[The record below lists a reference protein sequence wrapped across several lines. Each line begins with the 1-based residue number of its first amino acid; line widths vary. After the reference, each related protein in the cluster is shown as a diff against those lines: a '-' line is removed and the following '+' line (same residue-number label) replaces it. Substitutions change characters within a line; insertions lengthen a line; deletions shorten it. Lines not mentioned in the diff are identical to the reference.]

1 MAFKIHFLIYITAG
15 AATAPNTQA
24 TQIPS
29 RLAENFKRHLMQK
42 ILYLFVLLSLTACGQ
57 ESTNKIND
65 DIKNTKTSKHIN
77 IAGTRLYIIPPPNFK
92 VASTFL
98 GLQKGETSM
107 FNIYDLVGGNIN
119 TNAATFSKAEFERQG
134 AKVFDFKEIKVNG
147 FPAKYIHMQGD
158 ATAKAYSIVFGDTTF
173 TTMIMTI
180 YPVAD
185 EKTGNEIINSLNSI
199 YYDKNKKIDPFETA
213 NFSLD
218 EKVSKFKFF
227 QYSSNLYIYSVGGIE
242 NKEDKDAPIV
252 IVSQFPKDNT
262 MTTKSIAEMMV
273 NKAQQYG
280 LTNPE
285 LKNSTTEKINGY
297 ETYQTEVYGQMKGK
311 NSLLFYCVVA
321 KGDKAIVI
329 QGISKKDIQA
339 NIEEFKKIANGVKI
353 K

>member
-1 MAFKIHFLIYITAG
+1 
-15 AATAPNTQA
+15 
-24 TQIPS
+24 
-29 RLAENFKRHLMQK
+29 MQK
-42 ILYLFVLLSLTACGQ
+42 ILYLFVLISITACGQ
-57 ESTNKIND
+57 TTITTKINE
-65 DIKNTKTSKHIN
+65 DIKNTRTNKHVN
-77 IAGTRLYIIPPPNFK
+77 IPGTRLYIIPPPNFK
-92 VASTFL
+92 VASTFI

-119 TNAATFSKAEFERQG
+119 TNAATFSKAEFESKG

-173 TTMIMTI
+173 TTMVMTI

-185 EKTGNEIINSLNSI
+185 EKTGNEIINSLNTI

-218 EKVSKFKFF
+218 DKVSKFKFF
-227 QYSSNLYIYSVGGIE
+227 QYNANLYIYSINGIE

-252 IVSQFPKDNT
+252 LVSQFPKDNT
-262 MTTKSIAEMMV
+262 MTAKSIAEMMI

-285 LKNSTTEKINGY
+285 LKNTTTEKINGY
-297 ETYQTEVYGQMKGK
+297 ETYQTEVYGQMQGK
-311 NSLLFYCVVA
+311 SSLLFYCVVT

-329 QGISKKDIQA
+329 QGISKKDTQT
-339 NIEEFKKIANGVKI
+339 NVEEFKKIANTVKI

>member
-1 MAFKIHFLIYITAG
+1 
-15 AATAPNTQA
+15 
-24 TQIPS
+24 
-29 RLAENFKRHLMQK
+29 MQK
-42 ILYLFVLLSLTACGQ
+42 IFYLFLLLSLTACGQ
-57 ESTNKIND
+57 TSTNKIND
-65 DIKNTKTSKHIN
+65 DIKNAKTSKHIN
-77 IAGTRLYIIPPPNFK
+77 IPGTRLYIIPPPNFK
-92 VASTFL
+92 VASTFI

-119 TNAATFSKAEFERQG
+119 TNAATFSKAEFERRG
-134 AKVFDFKEIKVNG
+134 AKVFDFKEIKVNS

-173 TTMIMTI
+173 TTMVMSI

-185 EKTGNEIINSLNSI
+185 EKTGNEIINSLNTI

-218 EKVSKFKFF
+218 DKVSKFKFF
-227 QYSSNLYIYSVGGIE
+227 QYNANLYIYSIDGIE
-242 NKEDKDAPIV
+242 NKEDKDAPMV
-252 IVSQFPKDNT
+252 LVSQFPKDNT
-262 MTTKSIAEMMV
+262 MTAKSIAEIMV

-285 LKNSTTEKINGY
+285 LRNTTTDRINGY
-297 ETYQTEVYGQMKGK
+297 ETYQTEVYGQMQGK
-311 NSLLFYCVVA
+311 NSLLFYCVVT

-329 QGISKKDIQA
+329 QGISKKDTESSLQ
-339 NIEEFKKIANGVKI
+339 EFKKMAQTVKI

>member
-1 MAFKIHFLIYITAG
+1 MK
-15 AATAPNTQA
+15 
-24 TQIPS
+24 
-29 RLAENFKRHLMQK
+29 K
-42 ILYLFVLLSLTACGQ
+42 ILYLFALLSLNACGQ
-57 ESTNKIND
+57 TTAYKINQ
-65 DIKNTKTSKHIN
+65 DIKSTKTNRHVN
-77 IAGTRLYIIPPPNFK
+77 IPGTRLYIIPPPNFT
-92 VASTFL
+92 VASTFI

-107 FNIYDLVGGNIN
+107 INIYDLVGGNIN

-185 EKTGNEIINSLNSI
+185 EKTGNEIIKSLNTI

-213 NFSLD
+213 FFTLD
-218 EKVSKFKFF
+218 DKVSKFKFF
-227 QYSSNLYIYSVGGIE
+227 QYNANLYIYSIDGIE

-252 IVSQFPKDNT
+252 LVSQFPKDNT
-262 MTTKSIAEMMV
+262 MNAKSIAEMMI
-273 NKAQQYG
+273 KKIQQYG

-285 LKNSTTEKINGY
+285 LKNTTTDKINGY
-297 ETYQTEVYGQMKGK
+297 ETYQTEVYGQMQGK
-311 NSLLFYCVVA
+311 SSLLFYCIVT
-321 KGDKAIVI
+321 KGNKAIVI
-329 QGISKKDIQA
+329 QGISKKDIQT
-339 NIEEFKKIANGVKI
+339 NLEEFKKMAKTVKI